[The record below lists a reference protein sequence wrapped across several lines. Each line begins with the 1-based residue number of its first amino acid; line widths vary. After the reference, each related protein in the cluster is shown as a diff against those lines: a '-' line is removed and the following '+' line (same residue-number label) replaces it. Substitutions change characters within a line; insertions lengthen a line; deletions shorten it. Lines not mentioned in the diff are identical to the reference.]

1 MVIYC
6 QLFNSNVNSLK
17 KALLSF
23 SFHKTLRTISALVT
37 LAIIIFVFVT
47 LTNTTI
53 YAQLQNT
60 IGLKITSHEQGQE
73 VPVGQLT
80 ISGTSTDNA
89 TSDCIVY
96 ADWNNLKPFQ
106 KAVAT
111 GAGGVN
117 DYSTWNFTYT
127 QNYHLIANGTNELT
141 SKLSCVS
148 SPANLTKWNSVIV
161 VGVMNTN
168 QQQQQ
173 RQEQSIPTSVVN
185 NTTTSDNSNA
195 LENGTAPST
204 ENNAAAP
211 FVFPLPS
218 ENPPPSTSEETGDI
232 IDGE

>member
-1 MVIYC
+1 M
-6 QLFNSNVNSLK
+6 FNSNGNSLK

-23 SFHKTLRTISALVT
+23 SFHKTLGTIFALVT
-37 LAIIIFVFVT
+37 LVIIIFVFVT

-53 YAQLQNT
+53 YAQLQNSL
-60 IGLKITSHEQGQE
+60 GLKITSHEQAQE
-73 VPVGQLT
+73 VPVGELT

-96 ADWNNLKPFQ
+96 ADVNDIKPFQ

-111 GAGGVN
+111 GPGGVN

-161 VGVMNTN
+161 VGVMNKN
-168 QQQQQ
+168 QQQQ
-173 RQEQSIPTSVVN
+173 RQEQPIPTSIVN
-185 NTTTSDNSNA
+185 DTTSSDNSNV
-195 LENGTAPST
+195 LENGAAPST
-204 ENNAAAP
+204 QNNAAAP

-218 ENPPPSTSEETGDI
+218 ENTPPSMPEETGDI
-232 IDGE
+232 IDDE

>member
-17 KALLSF
+17 KALFSF
-23 SFHKTLRTISALVT
+23 SFHKTFRAIFPLVT

-60 IGLKITSHEQGQE
+60 LGLKITSHEQGQE

-106 KAVAT
+106 KAVPS
-111 GAGGVN
+111 GPDGVN

-161 VGVMNTN
+161 VGVMNKN
-168 QQQQQ
+168 QQQQ
-173 RQEQSIPTSVVN
+173 RQEQPIPTSIVN
-185 NTTTSDNSNA
+185 DTTTSDNSNA
-195 LENGTAPST
+195 LENGPAPST
-204 ENNAAAP
+204 ENNADAP

-218 ENPPPSTSEETGDI
+218 ENTPPSTSEETGDI
-232 IDGE
+232 IDDG